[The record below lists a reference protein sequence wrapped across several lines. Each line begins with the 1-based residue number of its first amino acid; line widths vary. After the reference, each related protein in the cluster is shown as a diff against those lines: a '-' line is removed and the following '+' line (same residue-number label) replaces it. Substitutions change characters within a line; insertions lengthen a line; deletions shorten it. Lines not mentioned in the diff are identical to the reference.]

1 MNFEDV
7 VLVGGT
13 CDSWH
18 DSLLLVHVSQVTAK
32 IARLCKSLST
42 EMAVEGSHLCVLAE
56 VIPQV
61 TTFTKGLATSL
72 ILASEVKFYTLG
84 LWVLD
89 LDSLMPL
96 RRDTLELLWL
106 QRS

>member
-1 MNFEDV
+1 
-7 VLVGGT
+7 
-13 CDSWH
+13 
-18 DSLLLVHVSQVTAK
+18 
-32 IARLCKSLST
+32 
-42 EMAVEGSHLCVLAE
+42 MAVEGSHLCVLAE

-61 TTFTKGLATSL
+61 AAFAKGLATSL
-72 ILASEVKFYTLG
+72 VLASKVEFHTLSV
-84 LWVLD
+84 WVLD